1 MSLASSRISIWWR
14 RLAVPVVALL
24 LIALLGASPFVRTA
38 SAQDDLV
45 SQISSKR
52 WIVID
57 ADTGEIF
64 AQHKADDQV
73 AIASLTKIY
82 TTIQALEMASL
93 DTQITTNES
102 DLFDQNSTQVGFGPG
117 ETFSLEDLLYGMLL
131 PSGNDA
137 AHAVARALGMQTGDT
152 DEQAVAHF
160 VALENQRIA
169 DMGLTETHL
178 VNPHGLGVPG
188 HHSSA
193 HDLAAFT
200 RYALKFPEFVKI
212 IGTAEH
218 TTANGYYFT
227 NTNKLLAEDNEL
239 VGGKTGYDDDAGY
252 CLVEVA
258 KRGNDTMI
266 SVTLDGVA
274 PDVWYQDNVTL
285 LDYAFTQK
293 AARVAKHGAI
303 GPTLD
308 YRDPDAAIIEANAT
322 PGGSFGP
329 AATTQALASPT
340 ALAPGLTPFPTAT
353 AVVVPATPSSSGGS
367 STGKIIAALA
377 VVVLVVVASAI
388 GSGWRPPGMGPKP
401 PV

>member
-1 MSLASSRISIWWR
+1 MTTWR
-14 RLAVPVVALL
+14 RRFAIPAVMALL
-24 LIALLGASPFVRTA
+24 VTLLGAAPFSFKA

-64 AQHKADDQV
+64 AQHNADQQV

-82 TTIQALEMASL
+82 TTIQALEMAPL
-93 DTQITTNES
+93 DTKIVTNES

-117 ETFSLEDLLYGMLL
+117 ETFSMEDLLYGMLL

-137 AHAVARALGMQTGDT
+137 AHAVARVLGMQPGDT
-152 DEQAVAHF
+152 DAQAVAHF

-188 HHSSA
+188 HHSTA

-212 IGTAEH
+212 IGTLSH
-218 TTANGYYFT
+218 TTANGYSFS
-227 NTNKLLAEDNEL
+227 NTNKLLAEDSEL
-239 VGGKTGYDDDAGY
+239 VGGKTGYDDDSGY

-258 KRGNDTMI
+258 KRGHDTMI

-293 AARVAKHGAI
+293 AARIAKHGAI

-308 YRDPDAAIIEANAT
+308 YRDPDAAIVEANAT

-329 AATTQALASPT
+329 ESTAAPNASPT
-340 ALAPGLTPFPTAT
+340 TPKLGPTPFPTAAA
-353 AVVVPATPSSSGGS
+353 AVAATPKSGGGS
-367 STGKIIAALA
+367 SAGKILAALA
-377 VVVLVVVASAI
+377 VVVLVVAASAI
-388 GSGWRPPGMGPKP
+388 GSGWRPPGFGPKP
-401 PV
+401 PP

>member
-1 MSLASSRISIWWR
+1 M
-14 RLAVPVVALL
+14 L
-24 LIALLGASPFVRTA
+24 LIVLLGSAPFARQV

-137 AHAVARALGMQTGDT
+137 AHAVARALGMQKGDS

-169 DMGLTETHL
+169 DMGLKETHL

-212 IGTAEH
+212 IGTAAH
-218 TTANGYYFT
+218 TTANGYSFT
-227 NTNKLLAEDNEL
+227 NTNKLLSEDNEL

-252 CLVEVA
+252 CLIEVA
-258 KRGNDTMI
+258 KRGSDTMI

-303 GPTLD
+303 GQTLD

-329 AATTQALASPT
+329 TTAAQALASPT
-340 ALAPGLTPFPTAT
+340 PVAPGLTPFPTAT
-353 AVVVPATPSSSGGS
+353 TVAPATSSSSGGS

-377 VVVLVVVASAI
+377 VVVLVVIASAI
-388 GSGWRPPGMGPKP
+388 GSGWRPPGMGRKP
-401 PV
+401 PI